1 MHVLSSATGYVR
13 DKEREKKKTF
23 PEFIGSGSTLIEF
36 NF

>member
-1 MHVLSSATGYVR
+1 MSYPVPQDMYEIR
-13 DKEREKKKTF
+13 KEEKKKTF